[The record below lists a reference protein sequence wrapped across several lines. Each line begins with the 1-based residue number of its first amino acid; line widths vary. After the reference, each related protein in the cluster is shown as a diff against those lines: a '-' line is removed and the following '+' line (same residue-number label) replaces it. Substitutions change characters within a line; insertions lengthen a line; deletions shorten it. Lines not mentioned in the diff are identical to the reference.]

1 MADHSIDGRG
11 RLPICKVV
19 FVDMVVQVKAYHAA
33 PAHVQAFNGAR
44 QEAKADLGI
53 FTCFEHRVTNRM
65 REAAANAGR
74 FQERPRVQIYTV
86 EDYFAGRRPDLPLG
100 A

>member
-1 MADHSIDGRG
+1 
-11 RLPICKVV
+11 
-19 FVDMVVQVKAYHAA
+19 
-33 PAHVQAFNGAR
+33 
-44 QEAKADLGI
+44 
-53 FTCFEHRVTNRM
+53 M

-74 FQERPRVQIYTV
+74 FQEWSRVQIYTV